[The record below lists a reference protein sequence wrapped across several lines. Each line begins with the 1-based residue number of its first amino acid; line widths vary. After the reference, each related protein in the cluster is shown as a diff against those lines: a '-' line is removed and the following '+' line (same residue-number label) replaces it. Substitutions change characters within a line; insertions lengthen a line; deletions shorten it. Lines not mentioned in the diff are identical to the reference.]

1 MAVLGVDKNPQA
13 QHNSPLDAGIYPLYI
28 NAMIN
33 AHRQLLSE
41 IELFVELH
49 GMSQTRFGI
58 LSVNDAKILKR
69 LRAGMTCT
77 LKTADRLRTFMEAYD
92 KPKSISPKPRAP
104 KPRSKRLANQ
114 RVAA

>member
-1 MAVLGVDKNPQA
+1 
-13 QHNSPLDAGIYPLYI
+13 
-28 NAMIN
+28 MIN
-33 AHRQLLSE
+33 AHHQLLSE
-41 IELFVELH
+41 IEFFVELH

-92 KPKSISPKPRAP
+92 KPKIISQKPRHPKPRV
-104 KPRSKRLANQ
+104 KRPTNQ
-114 RVAA
+114 RAAA